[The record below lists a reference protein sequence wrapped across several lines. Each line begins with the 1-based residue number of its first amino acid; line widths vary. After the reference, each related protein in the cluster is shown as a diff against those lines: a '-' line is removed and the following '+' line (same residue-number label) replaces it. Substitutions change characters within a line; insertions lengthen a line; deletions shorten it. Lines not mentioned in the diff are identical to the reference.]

1 MDTEVTEIYFG
12 GDGVFDAEERRNMIN
27 EMLHD
32 NICEVT
38 FTKVNGEQR
47 VMPCTLME
55 SVIPVAP
62 VHITNTDNPI
72 DFPKVKKSSPD
83 TMSVWCT
90 DKGEWRSFRIANV
103 TNVKVLK

>member
-12 GDGVFDAEERRNMIN
+12 GDGVFDAEERKNMIN

-47 VMPCTLME
+47 VMPCTLNPLVVPPTPE
-55 SVIPVAP
+55 PKVLAEGEVA
-62 VHITNTDNPI
+62 
-72 DFPKVKKSSPD
+72 KVKKPNPD

-90 DKGEWRSFRIANV
+90 DKGEWRSFRIVNV